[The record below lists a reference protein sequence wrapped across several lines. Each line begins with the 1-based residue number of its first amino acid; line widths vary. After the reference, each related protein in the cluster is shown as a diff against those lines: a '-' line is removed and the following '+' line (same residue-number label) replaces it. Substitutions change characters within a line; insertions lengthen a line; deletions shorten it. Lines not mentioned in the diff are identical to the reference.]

1 MALLASHQ
9 VSPPGLDAKGG
20 DGPIYD
26 IVMWMDHRAVQE
38 TDAINATHHRVLDF
52 VGGQMSPEMQV
63 RPLALGLPPVPAGAY
78 N

>member
-1 MALLASHQ
+1 MALLALHQ
-9 VSPPGLDAKGG
+9 VSSPASEGNNDGL
-20 DGPIYD
+20 IYD

-63 RPLALGLPPVPAGAY
+63 RPLALWLPPCI
-78 N
+78 